1 MPYITSVEEIGYDRG
16 SEEMRETIARNL
28 LLQRLPIA
36 AIAEARGLPV
46 SQLEEM
52 KKLVEQT

>member
-36 AIAEARGLPV
+36 TIAQATGLPV

-52 KKLVEQT
+52 KKLVEQA